1 MTRIKV
7 KKVEDED
14 IDVIDVGYSH
24 IRVILSLFR
33 QDKLES
39 SVFLT
44 PEEAFDVASGL
55 IACAKLAKA
64 NRKS

>member
-7 KKVEDED
+7 KKVNDED
-14 IDVIDVGYSH
+14 VDGVNVSYSH
-24 IRVILSLFR
+24 IRVILSLYR

-44 PEEAFDVASGL
+44 PEEAFAIASEL
-55 IACAKLAKA
+55 IICAKAAKA
-64 NRKS
+64 NRE

>member
-14 IDVIDVGYSH
+14 IDVVDVGYSH
-24 IRVILSLFR
+24 IRVMLSLYR

-39 SVFLT
+39 TAFLT
-44 PEEAFDVASGL
+44 PEEAFEVASEL

-64 NRKS
+64 NRK